1 MRRALYKY
9 NEETC
14 QYERVRLKPFD
25 VIFYASG
32 LLVASL
38 LLLAGML
45 IVHDYLFD
53 SEKELALRKENSAY
67 KKNYAVLTSQLSEI
81 ESTLDALETEDKKLH
96 TKFFLSPPEQQTPSD
111 NTTRKQLLLADAS
124 AFRSAV
130 EKLATASERLM
141 HKSEQWNEVFAN
153 TDVFEKDK
161 LYEAAGI
168 PNIQPITP
176 WETDK
181 LLSGF
186 GMRIN
191 PFHKG
196 LYEHAGIDIAAPR
209 GSEVVATAPGR
220 VTKIKRSDVQA
231 GYGNFIEIDHGNGYV
246 TRYAHL
252 EEIKVKLYQKVDKGA
267 VIAISGNSGGSIAPH
282 LHYEIIRDGKNVDPV
297 NYMVHGLSSSDFQKL
312 KTLSEK
318 HNQSLD

>member
-1 MRRALYKY
+1 MRLPLYKY
-9 NEETC
+9 NEEKC

-32 LLVASL
+32 ILVASL

-45 IVHDYLFD
+45 TLHDYLID

-67 KKNYAVLTSQLSEI
+67 KKNYAILTSQLSEI
-81 ESTLDALETEDKKLH
+81 ESTLDALENEDKKLH
-96 TKFFLSPPEQQTPSD
+96 TKFFLSPPEQQTVTD
-111 NTTRKQLLLADAS
+111 NTSRKQLLLSDAS
-124 AFRSAV
+124 SFRSAV
-130 EKLATASERLM
+130 EELATQSEKMM
-141 HKSEQWNEVFAN
+141 HRSQQWNEVFVN
-153 TDVFEKDK
+153 SDVFEKNK
-161 LYEAAGI
+161 LYETAGI

-196 LYEHAGIDIAAPR
+196 LYEHAGIDISVPR
-209 GSEVVATAPGR
+209 GTEVIATAPGR

-252 EEIKVKLYQKVDKGA
+252 EELRVKLYQKVERGTI
-267 VIAISGNSGGSIAPH
+267 IATSGNSGGSIAPH
-282 LHYEIIRDGKNVDPV
+282 LHYEIISDGKNVDPV
-297 NYMVHGLSSSDFQKL
+297 NYMVQGLSSADFQKL
-312 KTLSEK
+312 KILSEK